1 MATRNELSLE
11 EFLNLPQES
20 GIYELIDGEAVFK
33 VSPKEFHST
42 LTFALT
48 TLLSRW
54 AKGRGR
60 VRLEWAIALHRNG
73 KPWAPTP
80 DVTYVSYERLPRSVF
95 RNHACPVAPELV
107 IEIISPDQTF
117 KQLEAKAKDYFI
129 AGVLRVWI
137 ADPEDMSISILFP
150 DGTNL
155 FFTGDTKIVDAVV
168 PELDLSAQM
177 IFQEAELF

>member
-1 MATRNELSLE
+1 MVTKSELSLE

-20 GIYELIDGEAVFK
+20 GIYELVDGDAVFK

-60 VRLEWAIALHRNG
+60 VRLEWAIALQRQG
-73 KPWAPTP
+73 KTWAPTP
-80 DVTYVSYERLPRSVF
+80 DVTDVSYERLPQSVF

-117 KQLEAKAKDYFI
+117 KQLEEKAKDYFA
-129 AGVLRVWI
+129 AGVPRVWT
-137 ADPEDMSISILFP
+137 ADPEEISISVLFP
-150 DGTNL
+150 DRTKW
-155 FFTGDTKIVDAVV
+155 FFSGDTEIVDSML
-168 PELDLSAQM
+168 PDLGLNTQM
-177 IFQEAELF
+177 IFQEAELV